1 MCTRYPG
8 LVTEG
13 IIDQLKQQSMDYVL
27 ILLFCELDDKG
38 TSIYDG
44 SSNEAMVFRYGPARY
59 PVPADSTAN
68 PYGNVQYASHQQ

>member
-1 MCTRYPG
+1 
-8 LVTEG
+8 
-13 IIDQLKQQSMDYVL
+13 MDYVL

>member
-44 SSNEAMVFRYGPARY
+44 SSNEAMAFRYGPARY